1 MTTENIKEII
11 SKARPNIKESTLKM
25 YTSNLNKL
33 MKIFE
38 TDNLKFL
45 SNVKNVKEKLDD
57 KHYTTQR
64 NYFNSIIVFL
74 MSKGV
79 DEKVIN
85 QYNEIRDELNSK
97 YLEEQQS
104 GVISEKQKNNFI
116 SLEELKNMINNI
128 KNDLDL
134 PKLKKKSELTQK
146 EYKLL
151 QSYVILE
158 ILVRIPMRNDLSNLI
173 KISKKEYNK
182 LTDKEKEENNYLV
195 MEKTAMK
202 FILND
207 YKTSKKYKEK
217 IINIPKDLEKII
229 RMYIRKNG
237 DSKILFPLSRNALSQ
252 LLIKTSKKYINKS
265 VSTTMI
271 RKIVA
276 SELLGDVKK
285 AEQELSKK
293 MGTDIDTIKE
303 VYVKTE
309 D

>member
-1 MTTENIKEII
+1 MTTENIKEMI

-45 SNVKNVKEKLDD
+45 SNVKNVKEKLDG
-57 KHYTTQR
+57 KRYTTQR

-79 DEKVIN
+79 DEKLIN

-97 YLEEQQS
+97 YLEDQQS

-285 AEQELSKK
+285 AEQELSNK